1 MAQKHTSA
9 WRWLVVAIWVETGGF
24 ESAKACFAET
34 SMQTLTTQTLFT
46 NAFGSTTPMA
56 TSLLTMSCMFRP
68 WVLYGEHLAMAKTS
82 TQTLSI
88 VQRRTRITNF
98 RGKSCSLLTMSCMF
112 LPWSL
117 NAGNGEAWQQ
127 RCAAIWYILVLDWH
141 IFTNPWL
148 FGIDKDWL
156 VDSGWGWIPNNNTPG
171 WRKHSSAWTK
181 AWPVHVWLF
190 FLYLTSSASAQ
201 HVQLTVPLCKKLCL
215 SGK

>member
-1 MAQKHTSA
+1 
-9 WRWLVVAIWVETGGF
+9 
-24 ESAKACFAET
+24 
-34 SMQTLTTQTLFT
+34 MQTLTTQTLFT

-88 VQRRTRITNF
+88 VQRRTRFTNF

-127 RCAAIWYILVLDWH
+127 RCAAILYILVLDWH

-148 FGIDKDWL
+148 IGIDKDWL
-156 VDSGWGWIPNNNTPG
+156 VDSGWGWIPKNNTRVAETLFSVDRSVTCSCLAVFVT
-171 WRKHSSAWTK
+171 WHHQHRLRMCNWQCRFARNC
-181 AWPVHVWLF
+181 VWVEKNI
-190 FLYLTSSASAQ
+190 ARIANA
-201 HVQLTVPLCKKLCL
+201 VQCHN
-215 SGK
+215 

>member
-1 MAQKHTSA
+1 MTCCSNMGGN
-9 WRWLVVAIWVETGGF
+9 RGF

-34 SMQTLTTQTLFT
+34 SMQTLTTQTLFA

-117 NAGNGEAWQQ
+117 NGERWSL
-127 RCAAIWYILVLDWH
+127 AAKVCSHLMYISVGLAHFYQSMPNWYWPALVGWY
-141 IFTNPWL
+141 WL
-148 FGIDKDWL
+148 GVNYKEQHTRVAKTL
-156 VDSGWGWIPNNNTPG
+156 SSVDRNVTCSCL
-171 WRKHSSAWTK
+171 AVFL
-181 AWPVHVWLF
+181 WP
-190 FLYLTSSASAQ
+190 TSSASAQ
-201 HVQLTVPLCKKLCL
+201 NVQLTVPLRKKMCL
-215 SGK
+215 RGK